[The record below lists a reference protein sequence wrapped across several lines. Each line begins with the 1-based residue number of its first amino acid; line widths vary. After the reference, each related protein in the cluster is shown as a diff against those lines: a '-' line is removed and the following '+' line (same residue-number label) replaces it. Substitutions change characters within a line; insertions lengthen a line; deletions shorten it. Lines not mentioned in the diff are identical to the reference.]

1 MLPPRIHLASNDSTN
16 YFPNNTSSN
25 FIVKIPPHIFD
36 SKTSKNVECALS
48 QINFPN
54 TYKNVRDGLNG
65 ISIYP
70 ISAHN
75 GACTYVQNQ
84 KFFEMTKSFRI

>member
-75 GACTYVQNQ
+75 GACT
-84 KFFEMTKSFRI
+84 